1 VETMPRSGSADA
13 EAVLHAQLDFAVA
26 MVDNFEKGAKAYEL
40 MWGPLGG
47 PAIETMRRMLKAQRL
62 YLEELKGTLD

>member
-1 VETMPRSGSADA
+1 VETMRRSGRADA
-13 EAVLHAQLDFAVA
+13 EAVLHAQLDFAEA
-26 MVDNFEKGAKAYEL
+26 MVGSFAKGAKAYEL

-47 PAIETMRRMLKAQRL
+47 PAIETMRMVLKAQRL

>member
-1 VETMPRSGSADA
+1 VESMRRSGRDDA
-13 EAVLHAQLDFAVA
+13 EALLRAQIDLAEV
-26 MVDNFEKGAKAYEL
+26 MVGNFEKGAKAYEL

-47 PAIETMRRMLKAQRL
+47 PAIETMRMVLKAQRR

>member
-1 VETMPRSGSADA
+1 VESMRRSGRDDA
-13 EAVLHAQLDFAVA
+13 EALLRAQIDLAEA
-26 MVDNFEKGAKAYEL
+26 MVGNFEKGAKAYEL

-47 PAIETMRRMLKAQRL
+47 PAIETMRMVLKAQRR